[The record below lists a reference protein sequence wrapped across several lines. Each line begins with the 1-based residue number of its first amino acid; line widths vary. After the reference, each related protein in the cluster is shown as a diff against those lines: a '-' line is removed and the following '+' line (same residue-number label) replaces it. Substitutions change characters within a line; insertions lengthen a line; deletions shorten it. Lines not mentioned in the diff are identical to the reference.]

1 VMLQFSQ
8 RMIWQGQI
16 SQHLSDKMKSRGVTR
31 VTETLD

>member
-1 VMLQFSQ
+1 MRIRF
-8 RMIWQGQI
+8 